1 MDINENHIIMNS
13 YKAYFMLQKVCAD
26 VRREVISL
34 NIKFTD
40 ASYSQS
46 SSSKSL
52 LLWFWI
58 QNSLSSWQDKV

>member
-13 YKAYFMLQKVCAD
+13 YKEYFMVKKVCAD

-52 LLWFWI
+52 LL
-58 QNSLSSWQDKV
+58 